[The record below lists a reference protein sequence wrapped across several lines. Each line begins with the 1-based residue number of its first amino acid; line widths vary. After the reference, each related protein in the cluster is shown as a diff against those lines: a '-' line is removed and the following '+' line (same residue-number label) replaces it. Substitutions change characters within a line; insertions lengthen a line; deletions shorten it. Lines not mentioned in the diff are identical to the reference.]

1 MDSKTLRILFIELVG
16 AFGLVFVSAGLVC
29 INVTTLPE
37 GSTPTSPLSW
47 HQPGAF
53 GIALGQG
60 LILAALLA
68 LTVPVTG
75 GYLNP
80 AITLMLWVFTKVET
94 PRAVGLIVVQLLGG
108 VLAALALKYTFLDA
122 VLKLAHFGAPQMNPL
137 PYPDV
142 GPRAHLAG
150 ATIELVLT
158 FFLVF
163 AIFGMVGTGSVGT
176 DPLRLG
182 IVSGMIATACVL
194 FGFPLTGAAMNPARW
209 LGPTLFDAFSADS
222 PRNPWGHSLV
232 YLAGPILGS
241 LLGGYFVFKV
251 YQTPAEKK

>member
-1 MDSKTLRILFIELVG
+1 MDPKTLRILFIELVG
-16 AFGLVFVSAGLVC
+16 AFGLVFFSAGLVC
-29 INVTTLPE
+29 INVTTQPE
-37 GSTPTSPLSW
+37 GSPSAPLAW

-94 PRAVGLIVVQLLGG
+94 PRAAGLIVVQLVGG
-108 VLAALALKYTFLDA
+108 VLAALALRCTFVDA
-122 VLKLAHFGAPQMNPL
+122 ILKAAHFGAPHVNPL
-137 PYPDV
+137 PYPVV
-142 GPRAHLAG
+142 GPSAHLTGAG
-150 ATIELVLT
+150 VEVVLT

-163 AIFGMVGTGSVGT
+163 AIFGIVGVGAISS

-182 IVSGMIATACVL
+182 LISGMIATACVL

-209 LGPTLFDAFSADS
+209 LGPALLDAVSANT
-222 PRNPWGHSLV
+222 PRNPWGDSLV
-232 YLAGPILGS
+232 YLAGPILGA

-251 YQTPAEKK
+251 YQTPPEKK